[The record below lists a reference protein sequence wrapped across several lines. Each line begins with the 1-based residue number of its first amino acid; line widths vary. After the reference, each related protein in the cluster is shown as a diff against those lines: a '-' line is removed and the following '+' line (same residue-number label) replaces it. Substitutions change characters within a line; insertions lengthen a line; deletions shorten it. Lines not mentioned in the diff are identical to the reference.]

1 LCQRYTLPASCTAG
15 GRAERSVADRMSPA
29 ACCVCVAFVLHAALC
44 APHFCMS
51 LVRHCLSTAACCML
65 HIVLRVARR
74 ALLAVCCTLH
84 HSRPSLCGAADAR
97 CAVRVAARGAA
108 LGRSGDAAA
117 VCCLHLHGLVR
128 VARRSVAP
136 CGIEE
141 HVRDRPFPATYG
153 TVPGRAIKL
162 NSEQRTTRA
171 MPSAAPRARAPPALA
186 ICGGGG
192 DRGHGPSRR
201 WHWAGAAASR
211 RGPALR
217 VSSRLGN
224 GPTAARAGRARQ
236 RPATQPG
243 QRPAARL
250 LPPARMLPA
259 CWLGHD
265 QGSLLLA

>member
-1 LCQRYTLPASCTAG
+1 
-15 GRAERSVADRMSPA
+15 MS
-29 ACCVCVAFVLHAALC
+29 H
-44 APHFCMS
+44 
-51 LVRHCLSTAACCML
+51 VRRCLSTAACCVL
-65 HIVLRVARR
+65 RAAYRVLRVARR

-117 VCCLHLHGLVR
+117 VCRLHLHSLVR

-162 NSEQRTTRA
+162 NSEQPAQRTTRA
-171 MPSAAPRARAPPALA
+171 LPMPSAAPRARARPALA

-192 DRGHGPSRR
+192 GRGCGPSRR
-201 WHWAGAAASR
+201 WHWAGAAAPR
-211 RGPALR
+211 RGPALPA
-217 VSSRLGN
+217 SNRLSN
-224 GPTAARAGRARQ
+224 GPTAARAGPGRARQ
-236 RPATQPG
+236 RPAAQPG

-259 CWLGHD
+259 DTGTTRAACC
-265 QGSLLLA
+265 